1 MKTNSTNKIGSFFE
15 NVKAEAIHD
24 ALKSNNYKG
33 IRRDQ
38 IENLL
43 KTKNINEAYKILK
56 SKYKKNNL
64 LLIYSLILITSV
76 ISIISIIGYQIY
88 QNKNFEFKKYL
99 NFENYNNFLIIDFI
113 FIFILLISV
122 IFFILFVCQIVMN
135 LKFKK

>member
-76 ISIISIIGYQIY
+76 ISIISIIGFQIY

-122 IFFILFVCQIVMN
+122 IFFILFVYQIVMN

>member
-64 LLIYSLILITSV
+64 LLINSLILITSV
-76 ISIISIIGYQIY
+76 ISIISIIGFQIY

-122 IFFILFVCQIVMN
+122 IFFILFVYQIVMN

>member
-76 ISIISIIGYQIY
+76 ISIISIIGFQIY

-122 IFFILFVCQIVMN
+122 IFLILFVYQIVMN
-135 LKFKK
+135 LKIKK

>member
-15 NVKAEAIHD
+15 NVKTEAIHD

-76 ISIISIIGYQIY
+76 ISIISIIGFQIY

-122 IFFILFVCQIVMN
+122 IFFILFVYQIVMN

>member
-64 LLIYSLILITSV
+64 LLIYSLILIISV
-76 ISIISIIGYQIY
+76 ISIIPIIGFQIY

-122 IFFILFVCQIVMN
+122 IFFILFVYQIVMN

>member
-64 LLIYSLILITSV
+64 LLINSLILITSV
-76 ISIISIIGYQIY
+76 ISIISIIGFQIY

-122 IFFILFVCQIVMN
+122 IFFILFVYQIVMN
-135 LKFKK
+135 LKIKK

>member
-64 LLIYSLILITSV
+64 LLIYSLILIISV
-76 ISIISIIGYQIY
+76 ISIISIIGFQIY

-122 IFFILFVCQIVMN
+122 IFFILFVYQIVMN

>member
-76 ISIISIIGYQIY
+76 ISIISIIGFQIY
-88 QNKNFEFKKYL
+88 QNKIFEFKKYL
-99 NFENYNNFLIIDFI
+99 NFENYYNFLIIDFI

-122 IFFILFVCQIVMN
+122 IFLILFVYQIVMN

>member
-76 ISIISIIGYQIY
+76 ISIISIIGFQIY
-88 QNKNFEFKKYL
+88 QNKIFEFKKYL

-122 IFFILFVCQIVMN
+122 IFLILFVYQIVMN

>member
-1 MKTNSTNKIGSFFE
+1 MKTNSKNKIGSFFE

-64 LLIYSLILITSV
+64 LLIYSLILITSA
-76 ISIISIIGYQIY
+76 ISIISIIGFQIY
-88 QNKNFEFKKYL
+88 QKKNFEKKK
-99 NFENYNNFLIIDFI
+99 N
-113 FIFILLISV
+113 
-122 IFFILFVCQIVMN
+122 
-135 LKFKK
+135 

>member
-1 MKTNSTNKIGSFFE
+1 MKTNSKNKIGSFFE

-24 ALKSNNYKG
+24 ALKSNNYKS

-76 ISIISIIGYQIY
+76 ISIISIIGFQIY

-99 NFENYNNFLIIDFI
+99 NFENYNSFLIIDFI

-122 IFFILFVCQIVMN
+122 IFFILFVYQIVMN

>member
-99 NFENYNNFLIIDFI
+99 NFENYNSFLIIDFI

-122 IFFILFVCQIVMN
+122 IFLILFVYQIAMN

>member
-64 LLIYSLILITSV
+64 LLIYSLILIISV
-76 ISIISIIGYQIY
+76 ISIIPIIGLQIY

-122 IFFILFVCQIVMN
+122 IFFILFVYQIVMN